1 MSSLPQLKAAIRDEL
16 FATDQIQAT
25 LVTLHQQVDELIELH
40 APLAEES
47 SSIHIETMQVAL
59 EKMIEDG
66 LNFTAAITTFREH
79 AKQYMSK
86 L

>member
-16 FATDQIQAT
+16 FAIDQIQGT
-25 LVTLHQQVDELIELH
+25 LVTLHRQVDELIELH

-47 SSIHIETMQVAL
+47 NSVHIETMQVAL

-66 LNFTAAITTFREH
+66 LNLVAAITTFREH
-79 AKQYMSK
+79 ATQYMGK